1 MIVDH
6 SVLLELNPR
15 DRSDFTEFC
24 MPIVGPHQPAL
35 MSIVSGPAM
44 LLKKV
49 DGVWLGARLVI
60 ASGLMRAA
68 NRLRDAARWVPW
80 RRKSATG
87 YTALQRHCGGLPVI
101 LQGPVPDTP
110 N

>member
-35 MSIVSGPAM
+35 MDRVGTGHALEESG
-44 LLKKV
+44 
-49 DGVWLGARLVI
+49 
-60 ASGLMRAA
+60 
-68 NRLRDAARWVPW
+68 W
-80 RRKSATG
+80 RMAWG
-87 YTALQRHCGGLPVI
+87 
-101 LQGPVPDTP
+101 
-110 N
+110 

>member
-1 MIVDH
+1 M
-6 SVLLELNPR
+6 
-15 DRSDFTEFC
+15 
-24 MPIVGPHQPAL
+24 
-35 MSIVSGPAM
+35 MSIALGPGM

-80 RRKSATG
+80 RSQSATA
-87 YTALQRHCGGLPVI
+87 YTTLQRHCVGLPVI
-101 LQGPVPDTP
+101 LQGPAG
-110 N
+110 NA

>member
-1 MIVDH
+1 
-6 SVLLELNPR
+6 
-15 DRSDFTEFC
+15 
-24 MPIVGPHQPAL
+24 
-35 MSIVSGPAM
+35 M

-80 RRKSATG
+80 RSEIGNRLHGTSEALRWAARNLTRTG
-87 YTALQRHCGGLPVI
+87 TGHA
-101 LQGPVPDTP
+101 
-110 N
+110 

>member
-1 MIVDH
+1 M
-6 SVLLELNPR
+6 
-15 DRSDFTEFC
+15 
-24 MPIVGPHQPAL
+24 
-35 MSIVSGPAM
+35 MSIVLGPGM

-80 RRKSATG
+80 GSQIGNRLHDISE
-87 YTALQRHCGGLPVI
+87 ALRWAARNLTRTCGKRLNE
-101 LQGPVPDTP
+101 L
-110 N
+110 